1 MPVKSSVSCFQV
13 LRLPPFEPKCAPCSY
28 QHYSAPGTLEV
39 ISARSNIFS
48 TPNFPAFQSH
58 SAERTRNRSKQA
70 CLARTETIARLRHPD
85 ATVSRRRRFDESAS
99 GTSGTFDS
107 HSAYRHARVLS
118 GRLGRRRRGR
128 VGQPLAIDG
137 RVEPSSIATRNRP
150 AVWTF
155 EVIGIGSEGNR
166 NGTDEYSPASGT
178 SEGRRVRERRTCDSM
193 ASTSMREP
201 HVSNSSQCDQLSD
214 DRSGPARRVDRDMS
228 SECPSC
234 DVLMFRAARRDAAGA
249 GYSHVRAHTHEHGFR
264 IWIFL

>member
-1 MPVKSSVSCFQV
+1 MPVKPSVSCFQV

-28 QHYSAPGTLEV
+28 QHYSARGTLEV

-166 NGTDEYSPASGT
+166 NGTDEYLPASGT
-178 SEGRRVRERRTCDSM
+178 SEGRRVENVGRATPWRRPACESRTFRIRRNAINCPMID
-193 ASTSMREP
+193 
-201 HVSNSSQCDQLSD
+201 L
-214 DRSGPARRVDRDMS
+214 ARRGVSIGTCR
-228 SECPSC
+228 
-234 DVLMFRAARRDAAGA
+234 LNARAA
-249 GYSHVRAHTHEHGFR
+249 TC
-264 IWIFL
+264 